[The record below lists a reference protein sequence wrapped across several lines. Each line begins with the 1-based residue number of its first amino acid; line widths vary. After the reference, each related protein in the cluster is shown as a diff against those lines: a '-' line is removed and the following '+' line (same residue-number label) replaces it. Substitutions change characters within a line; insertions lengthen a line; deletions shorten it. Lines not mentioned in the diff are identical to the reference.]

1 MKKQLLIGLAIL
13 ACVFALPAQAA
24 LRVFAC
30 EPEWAAL
37 TRTLGGDDVDVYAA
51 SSALQDVHHIQPR
64 PSLIAHYRRADLV
77 VCTGAELEIGWL
89 PPLVEKGNNPKVS
102 PGSPGYFAAS
112 RSVHMLEVPTRLD
125 RSEGDVHPYGN
136 PHIQTDPRNIAAVAK
151 DLSARLAQ
159 VDPAHAAG
167 YQQRYQAFIA
177 RWDAAIQKWQ
187 AEAKPL
193 AGATVVSSH
202 KGWIYLFDW
211 LGMKEVGTLEPKPG
225 IPPTAAHLAEV
236 LNGLKLQPAKMVIY
250 AAYYDPRPAEWLS
263 SHAGIPAVELPFS
276 TGGMAGTDDLFGLF
290 DVTIAQLL
298 KGLHGGH
305 QP

>member
-1 MKKQLLIGLAIL
+1 MKQQIIIALTILLA
-13 ACVFALPAQAA
+13 AVALPAQAA
-24 LRVFAC
+24 LKVFTC

-64 PSLIAHYRRADLV
+64 PSLIAHYRQADLV

-89 PPLVEKGNNPKVS
+89 PPLVQKGNNPKVN
-102 PGSPGYFAAS
+102 PGGPGYFAAS
-112 RSVHMLEVPTRLD
+112 HSVRMLEVPTRLD

-136 PHIQTDPRNIAAVAK
+136 PHIQTDPRNISAVAK

-159 VDPAHAAG
+159 VDPAHAAA
-167 YQQRYQAFIA
+167 YQQRYQAFIT

-193 AGATVVSSH
+193 TGVSVVSSH
-202 KGWIYLFDW
+202 KGWVYLYNW
-211 LGMKEVGTLEPKPG
+211 LGMKEVDTLEPKPG
-225 IPPTAAHLAEV
+225 IPPTAAHLTEV
-236 LNGLKLQPAKMVIY
+236 LNSLKTHPAAMVIY

-298 KGLHGGH
+298 KGLHGSH